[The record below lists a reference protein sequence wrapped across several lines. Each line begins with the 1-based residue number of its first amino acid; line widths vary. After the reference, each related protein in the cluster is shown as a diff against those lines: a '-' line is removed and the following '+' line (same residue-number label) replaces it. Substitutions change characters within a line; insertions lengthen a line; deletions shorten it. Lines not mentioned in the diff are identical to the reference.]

1 MSRILKLSGNTWWV
15 KSDAGWQ
22 ELNLENAYNN
32 EFIEDLNS
40 CSRHAPFSDYIN
52 ELYLYYFV
60 RSKEL
65 EQVVGEVDES
75 SYSCKARLADKSLL
89 FNIRKKIG
97 FKVGL
102 LQSVFFYLQALIA
115 FSASIFLSVFV
126 SVILPFILLIKCRSR
141 YSSPKNS
148 LRSRK
153 NVFFVRSKSGYS
165 RAKRFIEESSNC
177 ILFVDDFSKIN
188 VPGESIYVVLWSS
201 SFLRIYLRTLRY
213 LFRDLSL
220 FYKDASAL
228 LGSWVAL
235 SVFWDYW
242 KRIPQKVL
250 YEACFEEVLQLSSKK
265 SELFSGE
272 KEDRFAMLQTRCC
285 YRSGHRL
292 NCLPHGLE
300 YGFRFP
306 GGLCGSAFYCFSR
319 RAKEFL
325 ESIYSSNKFLYS
337 EDVVNRMLGIG
348 MDYRRSTIDRVCFFT
363 EPRDQ
368 GVNFEIINQLV
379 AENIKFSVKLHPLE
393 NQEIYKDRYPNIDM
407 ISDLEDALSSS
418 FCLSRKS
425 TVLIEASQRGSQ
437 AIAILINQKDRFY
450 VEHLFPSLSSEKIAK
465 AYNFNDLTRALA
477 INNDG

>member
-15 KSDAGWQ
+15 KSDDDWQ
-22 ELNLENAYNN
+22 ELNFDSAYNS
-32 EFIEDLNS
+32 EFIENLNS
-40 CSRHAPFSDYIN
+40 CSCDAPFSDYIN
-52 ELYLYYFV
+52 ELYLYYFI

-75 SYSCKARLADKSLL
+75 SYSWRAGLSDKSLL
-89 FNIRKKIG
+89 FNLRKKVG
-97 FKVGL
+97 FRVGL
-102 LQSVFFYLQALIA
+102 FKAALFYLQALIA
-115 FSASIFLSVFV
+115 FSASIFLSFFV
-126 SVILPFILLIKCRSR
+126 SIFLPFIFLVKSGSR
-141 YSSPKNS
+141 YSSSKKS
-148 LRSRK
+148 LGSK
-153 NVFFVRSKSGYS
+153 KKVFFVRSKSGYS
-165 RAKRFIEESSNC
+165 RAKRFVEESPSC

-188 VPGESIYVVLWSS
+188 VPGESIYMVLWSS
-201 SFLRIYLRTLRY
+201 SFFRIYLRTLRY
-213 LFRDLSL
+213 LFRDWPL

-242 KRIPQKVL
+242 KRIPHKAF
-250 YEACFEEVLQLSSKK
+250 YEACFEEVLQLSSKS

-285 YRSGHRL
+285 YQSGHRL

-319 RAKEFL
+319 KAKNLL
-325 ESIYSSNKFLYS
+325 ESLYSSNKFLYS
-337 EDVVNRMLGIG
+337 EEVVNTMLGIDLG
-348 MDYRRSTIDRVCFFT
+348 YRRNSVDRVCFFT

-368 GVNFEIINQLV
+368 VVNFEIMDQLV
-379 AENIKFSVKLHPLE
+379 AENISFSVKLHPLE
-393 NQEIYKDRYPNIDM
+393 SQEIYRDRYPNIDM
-407 ISDLEDALSSS
+407 VSDLEDALSSS